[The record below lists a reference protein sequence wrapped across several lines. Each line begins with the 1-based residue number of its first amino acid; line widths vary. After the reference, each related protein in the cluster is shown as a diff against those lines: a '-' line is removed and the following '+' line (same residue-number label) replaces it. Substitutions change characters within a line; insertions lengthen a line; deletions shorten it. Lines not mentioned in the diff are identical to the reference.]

1 MCECPVCYDREATC
15 QFTCKHAFCY
25 ECTQKWYEN
34 GSESCPMCRRS
45 MCFKGITQMKRIWD
59 KQRKCTILADLVD
72 EIFEDLCETD
82 DMRFFMQCLCIIH
95 ERFNYII
102 SKYPDIDSDTFE
114 WALRVTWFNV
124 DYLMNAPKKCTYEY
138 PTFTKYLLVSNT
150 SYGVKNSRTLSRL

>member
-1 MCECPVCYDREATC
+1 
-15 QFTCKHAFCY
+15 
-25 ECTQKWYEN
+25 
-34 GSESCPMCRRS
+34 
-45 MCFKGITQMKRIWD
+45 MKRIWD